1 MELERMSHRLQ
12 ASIEA
17 WLPDD
22 AAQRAVVFG
31 RYAEAW
37 SALLSSIERIGREAG
52 GPARVA
58 MNGAEA
64 EAEVEP
70 KRKRRKRRGRK
81 T

>member
-1 MELERMSHRLQ
+1 MELERMSHRMQ

-58 MNGAEA
+58 MDGAEA
-64 EAEVEP
+64 EAEP